1 MIWIA
6 ERIDLLLIWGNL
18 DRFAM
23 NYFIC
28 TGLEEGLVINKL
40 IKIDEI
46 ASKYKNSMF
55 FWMLPVRWDK
65 NERKIPLKVHVFK
78 VDDW

>member
-1 MIWIA
+1 
-6 ERIDLLLIWGNL
+6 
-18 DRFAM
+18 M

-55 FWMLPVRWDK
+55 F
-65 NERKIPLKVHVFK
+65 
-78 VDDW
+78 